1 MQRILVND
9 AEIRQL
15 AEPWLDD
22 LDDLLAARPKT
33 IH

>member
-9 AEIRQL
+9 AQIRQL

-22 LDDLLAARPKT
+22 LNDLLACRPVT